1 MTFLRKDIPPWK
13 LFSVKIENHNNNSE
27 STRGLVN
34 FWWTV
39 LSHLNLNTFVV
50 SWELSFRKTSLMKMS
65 DVSPKSWVNW
75 TENPQ
80 QSRSSENLL
89 LAKEK
94 GSMGGSR
101 PQTMSFSHYEIWT
114 MTIILSSS
122 LFPILPKH

>member
-27 STRGLVN
+27 FTRLSELLMDSTLTSKSK
-34 FWWTV
+34 F
-39 LSHLNLNTFVV
+39 FVV

-89 LAKEK
+89 LAQEK

>member
-1 MTFLRKDIPPWK
+1 MPFLRKDFPPWK

-27 STRGLVN
+27 FTRLSELLMDSTLTSKSKYFGCL
-34 FWWTV
+34 
-39 LSHLNLNTFVV
+39 LGIIIS
-50 SWELSFRKTSLMKMS
+50 SLMKMS